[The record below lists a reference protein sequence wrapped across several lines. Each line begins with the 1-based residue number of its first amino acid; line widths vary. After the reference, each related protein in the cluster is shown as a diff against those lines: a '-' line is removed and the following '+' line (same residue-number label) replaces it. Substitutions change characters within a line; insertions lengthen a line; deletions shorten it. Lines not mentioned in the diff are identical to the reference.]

1 MAESDETIPLKDR
14 YESLKLLC
22 REQVLANEL
31 LKDEIERLRK
41 CFEEVSKH
49 RTYLLEKLLSCR
61 HESSAAG
68 DTVPCRQEQ
77 FTQSMSSERRP
88 SVSQHL
94 TSVAPSST
102 SRRNKGSH
110 NELSL
115 DGSDADNDSWHG
127 DYDNGWDDGLQTPNY
142 RRSVKRHPKSMSG
155 PKAGHQPDN
164 GSGTP
169 QAFKKPRMNSVMSS
183 VSRDY
188 YPATTSLSTRPADDF
203 CEEPP
208 LIYSSA
214 RGKPSALPPMS
225 DAPMEFRSQPST
237 AAAAPPPQTKSR
249 QGDLVGARP
258 ISKMAGH
265 SPKTATI
272 LTSPNA
278 VHVSRATS
286 DNACIDLTRSPV
298 RLPVRICT
306 VPDFGPPQFCF
317 YGF

>member
-1 MAESDETIPLKDR
+1 MSTLLFVYNLGSCVRSRRHCLRPLNFAR
-14 YESLKLLC
+14 G
-22 REQVLANEL
+22 REDQCLPWNPMKHLA
-31 LKDEIERLRK
+31 
-41 CFEEVSKH
+41 
-49 RTYLLEKLLSCR
+49 
-61 HESSAAG
+61 
-68 DTVPCRQEQ
+68 
-77 FTQSMSSERRP
+77 
-88 SVSQHL
+88 
-94 TSVAPSST
+94 SVAPSST

-127 DYDNGWDDGLQTPNY
+127 EYDNGWDDGHQTPNY
-142 RRSVKRHPKSMSG
+142 RRSVKRPPKSISG

-169 QAFKKPRMNSVMSS
+169 QAFKKPRMNSSMSS
-183 VSRDY
+183 VSREY

-214 RGKPSALPPMS
+214 RGKPSTHPPMS
-225 DAPMEFRSQPST
+225 DAPMEFRLQPST
-237 AAAAPPPQTKSR
+237 AATAPPPQTKSR

-265 SPKTATI
+265 SPKTPTI

-278 VHVSRATS
+278 VHVSRATL
-286 DNACIDLTRSPV
+286 DNACINLTRSPAC
-298 RLPVRICT
+298 LPVRICT
-306 VPDFGPPQFCF
+306 APDFGPPQFCF
-317 YGF
+317 YGLYLIPLTGRALSYTGLCVCFSSHTHLLPL